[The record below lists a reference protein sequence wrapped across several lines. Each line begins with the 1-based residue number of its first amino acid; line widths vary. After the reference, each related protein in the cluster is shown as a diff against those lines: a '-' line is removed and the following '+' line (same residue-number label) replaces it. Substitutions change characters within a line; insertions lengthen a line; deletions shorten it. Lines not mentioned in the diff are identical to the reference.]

1 MKIKY
6 LGGTS
11 MINSKDILTRLQNGE
26 NVDAI
31 ANEMMDAL
39 NAANDQFQK
48 EEEEKKK
55 AAAMIDDKAADLR
68 VILDML
74 YNFCKKHYCDNDEDL
89 AALDEAFADMDAFE
103 IIKQVEELG
112 AMVVN
117 MKEMFNNSPIFNF
130 VIEDKPVGNTK
141 KKVIESKKDADF
153 VINSFL
159 KSIGL

>member
-1 MKIKY
+1 
-6 LGGTS
+6 

-26 NVDAI
+26 DVDAI

-74 YNFCKKHYCDNDEDL
+74 YNFCKKHYCENDEDL
-89 AALDEAFADMDAFE
+89 AALNEVFADMDAFE
-103 IIKQVEELG
+103 IIKQIEDLG

-117 MKEMFNNSPIFNF
+117 MKEMFNNAPVFNF
-130 VIEDKPVGNTK
+130 VVADKPVGNTK

>member
-1 MKIKY
+1 
-6 LGGTS
+6 

-26 NVDAI
+26 DVDAI

-74 YNFCKKHYCDNDEDL
+74 YNFCKKHYCENDEDL
-89 AALDEAFADMDAFE
+89 ATLDEVFADLDTVE

-112 AMVVN
+112 TMVVN
-117 MKEMFNNSPIFNF
+117 MKEMFNNSPVFNF
-130 VIEDKPVGNTK
+130 VVGDKPVGNTK
-141 KKVIESKKDADF
+141 KKVIESKQDADF